1 MMETEELTKH
11 KVSFSRGRTWSIIF
25 HVLLS
30 SIAFLAVISMLNYL
44 AHRHNH
50 RIYLS
55 NPAAQKLSPLTLRTL
70 AELTNDVKIVC
81 FFGRTD
87 DLFGTVSSLLKE
99 YQARSPRIQL
109 EFVDHRMPGRA
120 EAVRAQYKLAAEG
133 QASRVI
139 FDSGGQVRTVLST
152 ELSEYGME
160 PNREF
165 RRIGF
170 RGEQLF
176 TSALLNV
183 TQNAPVTAYF
193 LQGHGEHAL
202 STDDQGYSRFATML
216 QNNNIKV
223 MMIPP
228 LLGTN
233 GVPADCG
240 LLVLGG
246 PSRRFEP
253 EEIVNLERY
262 LSRGGRMLALMSI
275 NPSARVMPVGI
286 EALLYRWNIQV
297 GFDWVQDSI
306 HGQSGD
312 AENVI
317 LTGNYGSHA
326 IVRGLLRS
334 RVKLIVPR
342 SVSERRTQQT
352 APDAPKVTEILF
364 TSERGKQSD
373 AKDTLGNAELRK
385 IGAIPVAVAAERGS
399 IQGVGAAD
407 TGSSRIVVVGESM
420 FLSNQ
425 LIVDAANSDFANQI
439 VNWLVSRDSLLTEI
453 GPSPLS
459 EYKILLTEEQM
470 KQVRWLF
477 LGAIPGLVLV
487 FGFFVWMRRRV

>member
-1 MMETEELTKH
+1 MEMMETEELKES
-11 KVSFSRGRTWSIIF
+11 KVSFTRGRKWSIVF

-30 SIAFLAVISMLNYL
+30 SAAFLAVISMLNYL
-44 AHRHNH
+44 AHRHNQ

-70 AELTNDVKIVC
+70 ADLTNTVKIVC
-81 FFGRTD
+81 FFDRTEG
-87 DLFGTVSSLLKE
+87 LFGTVSSLLKE
-99 YQARSPRIQL
+99 YQARSPKIQL

-152 ELSEYGME
+152 ELSEYGTA
-160 PNREF
+160 PNREI

-176 TSALLNV
+176 TSAILNV

-223 MMIPP
+223 MMVPP
-228 LLGTN
+228 LMGTN
-233 GVPADCG
+233 GVPEDCG
-240 LLVLGG
+240 LLVIGG

-253 EEIVNLERY
+253 EEVVHLERY
-262 LSRGGRMLALMSI
+262 LARGGRLLALMSI
-275 NPSARVMPVGI
+275 SSSARVSPVGI
-286 EALLYRWNIQV
+286 EALLYRWNIDV
-297 GFDWVQDSI
+297 GFDFVQDLAL
-306 HGQSGD
+306 GQSGD
-312 AENVI
+312 VNVI

-342 SVSERRTQQT
+342 SVSVRPAPQT
-352 APDAPKVTEILF
+352 SPDAPKVTEILF
-364 TSERGKQSD
+364 TSERGQQLVATD
-373 AKDTLGNAELRK
+373 ASGNAELQK
-385 IGAIPVAVAAERGS
+385 VGAIPLAVAAERGG
-399 IQGVGAAD
+399 IQGVGTD
-407 TGSSRIVVVGESM
+407 TGSSRVVVVGESM

-425 LIVDAANSDFANQI
+425 LIVDAANSDFASQI

-470 KQVRWLF
+470 TQVRWLF
-477 LGAIPGLVLV
+477 LGAIPGFVLV
-487 FGFFVWMRRRV
+487 FGFFVWIRRRV

>member
-1 MMETEELTKH
+1 MMETEELTTR
-11 KVSFSRGRTWSIIF
+11 KVSFTRGRTWSITF

-44 AHRHNH
+44 AHRHDQ

-70 AELTNDVKIVC
+70 AELTNSVKIVC
-81 FFGRTD
+81 FFDRTEA
-87 DLFGTVSSLLKE
+87 LFGTVSSLLKE
-99 YQARSPRIQL
+99 YQARSPRIEL

-120 EAVRAQYKLAAEG
+120 EAVRSQYKLAAEG

-152 ELSEYGME
+152 ELSEYGMA
-160 PNREF
+160 PNQEI

-176 TSALLNV
+176 TSAILNV

-233 GVPADCG
+233 GVPDDCG
-240 LLVLGG
+240 LLVVGG
-246 PSRRFEP
+246 PSRKFEP
-253 EEIVNLERY
+253 EEIVSLERY
-262 LSRGGRMLALMSI
+262 LMGGGRMLVLMSI
-275 NPSARVMPVGI
+275 SSSARVNPVGI
-286 EALLYRWNIQV
+286 EALLYRWNIEV
-297 GFDWVQDSI
+297 GFDWVQDLI
-306 HGQSGD
+306 QGQSGE
-312 AENVI
+312 ENVI

-342 SVSERRTQQT
+342 SVSERAAQQT
-352 APDAPKVTEILF
+352 APNAPKVTEILF
-364 TSERGKQSD
+364 TSPRGRQLVATD
-373 AKDTLGNAELRK
+373 ASGHAELRK
-385 IGAIPVAVAAERGS
+385 TGAIPMAVAAERGG

-420 FLSNQ
+420 FLTNQ

>member
-1 MMETEELTKH
+1 MMETEELTEH
-11 KVSFSRGRTWSIIF
+11 KVSFTRSRTWSIIF

-44 AHRHNH
+44 AHRHNQ

-81 FFGRTD
+81 FFDRTET
-87 DLFGTVSSLLKE
+87 LFGTVSSLLKE
-99 YQARSPRIQL
+99 YQARSARIHL

-120 EAVRAQYKLAAEG
+120 ETVRAQYKLAAEG

-152 ELSEYGME
+152 ELSEYGMA
-160 PNREF
+160 PNQEI

-233 GVPADCG
+233 GVPDDCG
-240 LLVLGG
+240 LLVVGG
-246 PSRRFEP
+246 PSRKFEP

-262 LSRGGRMLALMSI
+262 LARGGRMLALMSI
-275 NPSARVMPVGI
+275 SQSARVMPVGI

-297 GFDWVQDSI
+297 GFDWVQDLI
-306 HGQSGD
+306 QGQSGD
-312 AENVI
+312 VNVI

-342 SVSERRTQQT
+342 SVSERPTQQT
-352 APDAPKVTEILF
+352 APNAPKVTEILF
-364 TSERGKQSD
+364 TSPRGQQAVATD
-373 AKDTLGNAELRK
+373 ASGNAEVRRT
-385 IGAIPVAVAAERGS
+385 GAIPLAVAAERGA

-459 EYKILLTEEQM
+459 EYKILLTDEQM
-470 KQVRWLF
+470 TQVRWLF
-477 LGAIPGLVLV
+477 LGAIPGFVLL
-487 FGFFVWMRRRV
+487 FGFFVWVRRRV